1 MKKSA
6 SVRSTPTEA
15 ALQLLPLG
23 GVGRIGMNAMLL
35 GYGDDFVL
43 LDCGVMFPE
52 PEQTGVELLIPSL
65 DLLGKYKSRLRAIVV
80 THGHEDHIGAIP
92 YVLRVAPVPV
102 YATRFTAGL
111 IRHKLREHSLV
122 DKTDLQVVAPGT
134 QVQVGPFDFDFLR
147 VTHSI
152 PDCVSLSIGTP
163 LGRMIFTGDF
173 KIEEGLRD
181 GIVFDKKGFAA
192 AGDAGVLLMCS
203 DSTNAEVPG
212 HSGNERDVQACLTD
226 VFGECKGRIIVGLFA
241 SNIYRLHAVVEAA
254 RKNGRYCVLLGR
266 SLHTY
271 VANTNE
277 NTDIPFDPE
286 DFIEPRD
293 ISKYDPDELVL
304 ICTGSQGE
312 PRAALAR
319 LANGSHPDTSVVPGD
334 TLVLSARQIPGNE
347 RRIHAMLNDF
357 ARRGARIVYTRT
369 HRGIHASGH
378 AYSDELSE
386 LLALVRPKFF
396 WPVHGEYT
404 FLQRHGELAK
414 AVGVERVLLAE
425 NGQRVEVRAD
435 SIAAVD
441 QLDATPWFADGLQV
455 GDADSI
461 ELKAR
466 TQLAW
471 NGAIAVSMLL
481 TRERGVVTGK
491 VTVKPYGVFQGKP
504 GATAAENEL
513 TQEVEKGLTRWLQD
527 LDARTPQAGIEGQIQ
542 VQVRRLA
549 KRFTT
554 RKPVVLGFVRWL
566 DDGVDSE

>member
-1 MKKSA
+1 MQKTSR
-6 SVRSTPTEA
+6 VRTGSDTP
-15 ALQLLPLG
+15 ALELLPLG

-92 YVLRVAPVPV
+92 YVVKVAKVPV

-111 IRHKLREHSLV
+111 IEHKLREHALV
-122 DKTDLQVVAPGT
+122 DSTELTVIAPGKT
-134 QVQVGPFDFDFLR
+134 LKIGPFSFDFLR

-152 PDCVSLSIGTP
+152 PDCVSLCITTP
-163 LGRMIFTGDF
+163 LGKMIFTGDF

-181 GIVFDKKGFAA
+181 GAVFDKAGFKK
-192 AGDAGVLLMCS
+192 AGDDGVLLMCS

-212 HSGNERDVQACLTD
+212 RSGNETDVQQTLTE
-226 VFGECKGRIIVGLFA
+226 VFAECKGRIVVGLFA

-254 RKNGRYCVLLGR
+254 RKTGRYCVLLGR

-271 VANTNE
+271 VANTNA
-277 NTDIPFDPE
+277 NTDIPFDAE
-286 DFIEPRD
+286 DFLEPREM
-293 ISKYDPDELVL
+293 SKYDDNELVL

-319 LANGSHPDTSVVPGD
+319 LANGSHPDTSVKPGD

-357 ARRGARIVYTRT
+357 ARRGARIIYTRT

-378 AYSDELSE
+378 AYSDELRE
-386 LLALVRPKFF
+386 LLSLVRPKYF

-404 FLQRHGELAK
+404 FLQRHGELGRESGAEN
-414 AVGVERVLLAE
+414 VFLAE
-425 NGQRVEVRAD
+425 NGQVVHVRPEG
-435 SIAAVD
+435 VQVLD

-461 ELKAR
+461 ELKSR

-471 NGAIAVSMLL
+471 NGTIAVSLWL
-481 TRERGVVTGK
+481 QRDRGVVSGK
-491 VTVKPYGVFQGKP
+491 VRVRPYGVFQGKP
-504 GATAAENEL
+504 GATASESEL
-513 TQEVEKGLTRWLQD
+513 VSEVEKGLTRWMQD
-527 LDARTPQAGIEGQIQ
+527 LDPRTPAQGIEGTVQA
-542 VQVRRLA
+542 QVRRLV

-554 RKPVVLGFVRWL
+554 RKPVVLAFVRWL
-566 DDGVDSE
+566 DDGAHDE